1 MGRKLFSSFAFLF
14 CSHYNL
20 QRRHRTVLANGHRLE
35 CDTFFR
41 MHWNCGRIILQS
53 PNGRFLGIA
62 PNSLLI
68 ANATSPGE
76 LSSPPASL
84 FQVWMLSRE
93 LEHIGMSTG
102 IGGQKIW
109 VCILAESLTFCHHLG
124 KPPLWAIF
132 LSGGDIQSA
141 RLIGLAWGLETVTH
155 LKGKKNIKI
164 SKCFHKHFTLAPG
177 TQ

>member
-1 MGRKLFSSFAFLF
+1 MIGRKLFSSLF

-62 PNSLLI
+62 PNSLLM
-68 ANATSPGE
+68 ANATIPGE

-84 FQVWMLSRE
+84 FQVWDAFKGAGTYWNEHWNGERE
-93 LEHIGMSTG
+93 
-102 IGGQKIW
+102 GQKIW
-109 VCILAESLTFCHHLG
+109 VCILAESLNFCHHLG
-124 KPPLWAIF
+124 KPPLWG
-132 LSGGDIQSA
+132 SDIQWRWYPICLPHRVSM
-141 RLIGLAWGLETVTH
+141 RVGESHTSQR
-155 LKGKKNIKI
+155 KEEYKN
-164 SKCFHKHFTLAPG
+164 F
-177 TQ
+177 